1 MRVRLAAAGPGGETS
16 ATTRGMVSFVSLS
29 AQAEE
34 MHSQER
40 QTGSVTV
47 SPEVLWGGAQRAKC
61 ALRFFE
67 RRDIALD
74 TRRQGLSLEDF
85 C

>member
-1 MRVRLAAAGPGGETS
+1 MRLAAAGPGGETS
-16 ATTRGMVSFVSLS
+16 ATTRGMVVSFVSLS

-74 TRRQGLSLEDF
+74 THRQWLSLGDF

>member
-1 MRVRLAAAGPGGETS
+1 MRLAAAGPGGETS
-16 ATTRGMVSFVSLS
+16 ATTRGMVVSFVSLS

-47 SPEVLWGGAQRAKC
+47 SPEVLWGGAQRATC

-74 TRRQGLSLEDF
+74 THRQWLSLGDF